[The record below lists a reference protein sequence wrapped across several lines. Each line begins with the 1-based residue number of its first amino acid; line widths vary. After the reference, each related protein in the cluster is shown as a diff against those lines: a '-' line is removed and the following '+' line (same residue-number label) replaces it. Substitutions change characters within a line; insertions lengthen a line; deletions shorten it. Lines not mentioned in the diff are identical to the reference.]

1 MGAAGGR
8 LRTAHS
14 RQERPKGRKIGRKA
28 APARKR
34 MGSKPML
41 RRRHRSKKKKVT
53 TAGPPITRRTPN
65 RQDKPAAR
73 GAFSATIDRPA
84 VSLKGYVY
92 QVTHTRRG
100 ARIWKSAQP
109 GARGKPLKPRTPR
122 HTAGARLSR
131 LCVVNCIQEQ
141 GMQNP
146 ASLLR
151 RGCGKAAQRSAAEA
165 DSAGAGSPG
174 TRPGRPCGAAA
185 PSPWTDRPERRG
197 IAMGWP
203 HSWAEKSGPARPQL
217 NWCLV

>member
-1 MGAAGGR
+1 MGAAGGG

-14 RQERPKGRKIGRKA
+14 RQDRPKGRKIGRTA
-28 APARKR
+28 APARRANGKQAHAKTPPPIKEKE
-34 MGSKPML
+34 SDP
-41 RRRHRSKKKKVT
+41 
-53 TAGPPITRRTPN
+53 AGHPITRRTPN

-84 VSLKGYVY
+84 VSLKGYMY
-92 QVTHTRRG
+92 QAIPAPGRADMEIRAARRKG
-100 ARIWKSAQP
+100 QAPK
-109 GARGKPLKPRTPR
+109 TPR
-122 HTAGARLSR
+122 DYPPNSADSL
-131 LCVVNCIQEQ
+131 VKCIQEQ